1 MIYCQKTISTQKLK
15 FLGEVPEYDLYC
27 SLTHPLKWKLFRFET
42 CIDSFYFMLNFYQI
56 NGDGEIRIR
65 DHLVIKTLIPY
76 QRTISIQ
83 KLKLLD
89 KILKY
94 NLYYFLRY
102 TPRKEKEC

>member
-1 MIYCQKTISTQKLK
+1 
-15 FLGEVPEYDLYC
+15 
-27 SLTHPLKWKLFRFET
+27 
-42 CIDSFYFMLNFYQI
+42 MLNFYQI

-76 QRTISIQ
+76 QRIISIQ

-102 TPRKEKEC
+102 TPRRKKNINMYELIEIL